1 MVDSYQQDSRLG
13 DATIRETRLISRS
26 GFGMSITFVMP
37 QLSGIVAHGK
47 PAACAGRR
55 LSTTGENSNE

>member
-26 GFGMSITFVMP
+26 GFGMSIN
-37 QLSGIVAHGK
+37 LRDASAEWY
-47 PAACAGRR
+47 RR
-55 LSTTGENSNE
+55 TRKAPGARGPPTVYDRIEQ